1 MTKYSIG
8 VLEMDSEN
16 TNTNTIT
23 TITTTKKRVG
33 WAFPQVDHFVKRSFL
48 REIVDLRRKSFV
60 LYAKE
65 S

>member
-23 TITTTKKRVG
+23 TTKQRVV
-33 WAFPQVDHFVKRSFL
+33 WAFPQVDHF
-48 REIVDLRRKSFV
+48 D
-60 LYAKE
+60 KE
-65 S
+65 SF